1 MSGLIRKY
9 YLTIV
14 FFGIISLIQAQINSC
29 DLAVKDVSSIDSNRI
44 TFKGKTANFSDSVKL
59 AIEISLNYFPE
70 LMNSKITF
78 RSKKIKTTMN
88 ARPTLGSML
97 YRKTSYY
104 RYIVRINSCEMDSI
118 IQIKH
123 IPFEALVGVFGHE
136 FCHFVDYGQH
146 KKSHLLKRA
155 FDYGSKKR
163 KAEFEKEIDRMAISR
178 GLGCHLYKWS
188 YYVLFESN
196 AKAAYKLFKRSTYL
210 QPHEILELMP
220 Q

>member
-1 MSGLIRKY
+1 MIKQLWLFLFLFLSNSFFGQQNDCSLPSSTIDDSY
-9 YLTIV
+9 SELTIPKSATPELE
-14 FFGIISLIQAQINSC
+14 GAILSALI
-29 DLAVKDVSSIDSNRI
+29 
-44 TFKGKTANFSDSVKL
+44 F
-59 AIEISLNYFPE
+59 FPE
-70 LMNSKITF
+70 LQHASITIKYK
-78 RSKKIKTTMN
+78 RIKTTMN
-88 ARPTLGSML
+88 ARPTLGSAL
-97 YRKTSYY
+97 FRKPSRY
-104 RYIVRINSCEMDSI
+104 RYIVRINSREMDSI

-136 FCHFVDYGQH
+136 FCHFVDYSQH

-210 QPHEILELMP
+210 QPHEILDLMP